1 MTDTKFTCD
10 QIAQLWAEADGTPI
24 LVRVL
29 DVVSRIDEDTCY
41 LVSTDAVYNNWLVA
55 HDMRSI
61 WVDEFELTEY
71 ED

>member
-1 MTDTKFTCD
+1 MTDTKFICD
-10 QIAQLWAEADGTPI
+10 QVVSLWADADGPTI

-29 DVVSRIDEDTCY
+29 DVVSRKDKDTCY
-41 LVSTDAVYNNWLVA
+41 LVSTDAVYNNWLA
-55 HDMRSI
+55 ANDMRSI

>member
-1 MTDTKFTCD
+1 MTDTKFACN
-10 QIAQLWAEADGTPI
+10 QVVRIWADADGPTI

-29 DVVSRIDEDTCY
+29 DVVSRKDEDTCY

-55 HDMRSI
+55 NDMKSI